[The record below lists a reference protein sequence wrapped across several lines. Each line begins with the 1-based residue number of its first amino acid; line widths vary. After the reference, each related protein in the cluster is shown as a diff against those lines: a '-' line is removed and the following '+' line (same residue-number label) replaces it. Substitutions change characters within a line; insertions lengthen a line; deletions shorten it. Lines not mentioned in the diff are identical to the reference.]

1 MKSILLPF
9 FLAIALLTPFLSAAE
24 RSFNF
29 TCDFMEKLGEQPW
42 KIVDSRSYSVPLDS
56 SFQFSMG
63 NFSYRLTAAQVR
75 DTVVKVESQVNCLA
89 SPSRNFF
96 ASNILFQGAS
106 VFHDSALV
114 RGNSI
119 YRIRLSFDSVGTT
132 LNDCEYAFGDSSY
145 SNDPSGDF
153 DFHFVKGSLGD
164 YHWNAIRDAFEKD
177 YDGLIERYNIT
188 DRTKTNFY
196 ICPCP
201 PVDIGWDQRWDNGY
215 DYARH
220 NVFAH
225 YDHGVNA
232 LQPEVVYMMRLM
244 RVFGYAPAFL
254 LEGAAASMEYCE
266 VWTRDDYKNKR
277 LPDITAWG
285 ESGKF
290 RAVDKDISAYA
301 AGSFVN
307 YVFNTRGRDK
317 LLEWYQSAT
326 DLTLKES
333 FARVFGQSM
342 AEVVSQWHGYL
353 DTLKLTAA
361 PLSYFCSRSQMFLQ
375 YPKMLIY
382 AEKAQS
388 EGVDSLWSAQ
398 TLSSLY
404 YTYGDFERAGTALQ
418 PLLRDSAKAYQAR
431 IFYANMLLAM
441 GKIDSARTIYES
453 FGKADTSLHTV
464 YYKLGLIAAAK
475 SEFSKALE
483 LMRRARSMT
492 MNPAFGVDYDL
503 ALGDIYAATKQP
515 DSATACYQRALDNAK
530 LLTGAFSDNSLHH
543 LRVGK
548 AALRLKAPDLAE
560 TELDL
565 ALFLEERMFYVGQ
578 ILLAK
583 GELLDLQKN
592 RKAALVQ
599 YQQVLDMPTGYL
611 EKQQARRYLKNPY
624 TN

>member
-1 MKSILLPF
+1 MKSILIAVF
-9 FLAIALLTPFLSAAE
+9 ITIALLSPQLSAVE
-24 RSFNF
+24 KSFNF

-42 KIVDSRSYSVPLDS
+42 EVVDSRSYAAPLDS
-56 SFQFSMG
+56 TYQFSMG
-63 NFSYRLTAAQVR
+63 NFSYRLSAVQVR

-96 ASNILFQGAS
+96 NADILFKGAS
-106 VFHDSALV
+106 IFHDSALV
-114 RGNSI
+114 RGNSV
-119 YRIRLSFDSVGTT
+119 YRIRLTFDSLGTGT
-132 LNDCEYAFGDSSY
+132 NNCEYAFGDSSF
-145 SNDPSGDF
+145 SHDPSGDF

-177 YDGLIERYNIT
+177 YDGLVERFHIS

-196 ICPCP
+196 ICPCALP
-201 PVDIGWDQRWDNGY
+201 DIGWDQRWDNGY

-225 YDHGVNA
+225 YGHGVNA

-254 LEGAAASMEYCE
+254 LEGAASSMEYCE
-266 VWTRDDYKNKR
+266 VWTRDDYKDKR
-277 LPDITAWG
+277 LPDITTWG

-290 RAVDKDISAYA
+290 RAVDRDISAPA
-301 AGSFVN
+301 AGSFIN
-307 YVFNTRGRDK
+307 YVFNTRGRSK
-317 LLEWYQSAT
+317 VLEWYQSAT
-326 DLTLKES
+326 DLTLKET
-333 FARVFGQSM
+333 FAQVYGQAMSD
-342 AEVVSQWHGYL
+342 VVSEWHAYL
-353 DTLKLTAA
+353 DTLKLASG
-361 PLSYFCSRSQMFLQ
+361 PLSYYSSRAQIFLQ
-375 YPKMLIY
+375 YPEMLVY

-404 YTYGDFERAGTALQ
+404 YTYGDFERAGKALQ
-418 PLLRDSAKAYQAR
+418 PLLRDSTKAYQAR

-441 GKIDSARTIYES
+441 GKVDSARRIYEG
-453 FGKADTSLHTV
+453 FEKADTSLHTV
-464 YYKLGLIAAAK
+464 YYKLGLIAASK
-475 SEFSKALE
+475 GEYPKALE
-483 LMRRARSMT
+483 IMQQARKMAK
-492 MNPAFGVDYDL
+492 NPAFAVDYDL
-503 ALGDIYAATKQP
+503 VLGDIHAVLKQP
-515 DSATACYQRALDNAK
+515 DSSNACYQRALDNAK

-560 TELDL
+560 KELDL

-583 GELLDLQKN
+583 GELLDLQKD
-592 RKAALVQ
+592 RKAAVAQ
-599 YQQVLDMPTGYL
+599 YQQVLDLPTGYL
-611 EKQQARRYLKNPY
+611 EKQQARKYLKTPY
-624 TN
+624 QN